1 MSIRSLATRI
11 RVLAAKVPA
20 PPAPALVAIV
30 PIGDGLPPPRW
41 ARYMN
46 SEEVGREVER
56 LMRGEPSPHAL
67 TMEHEEG
74 IAARFELAGGIA
86 RAEQMQREGRI

>member
-11 RVLAAKVPA
+11 RALAAKVPA

-46 SEEVGREVER
+46 REEVGHEVER
-56 LMRGEPSPHAL
+56 LMRGEPSPHVL
-67 TMEHEEG
+67 TPEQQAE
-74 IAARFELAGGIA
+74 ISARFEASGGVA
-86 RAEQMQREGRI
+86 RVEQMQREGRI